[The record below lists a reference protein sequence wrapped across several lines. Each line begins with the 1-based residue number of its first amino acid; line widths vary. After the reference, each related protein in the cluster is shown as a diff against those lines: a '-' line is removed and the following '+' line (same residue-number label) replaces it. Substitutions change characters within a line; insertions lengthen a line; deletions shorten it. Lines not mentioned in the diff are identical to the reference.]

1 MSYSD
6 PNVAHGNTFSQKV
19 DCKNR
24 RQKLEVAELRQNFV
38 KNDEIKNHVHQK
50 MYYYQICS

>member
-24 RQKLEVAELRQNFV
+24 RQKLEVAKLRQNFV